1 MCSREDRSQFNYRN
15 VRFAYRIL
23 LQENR
28 SMAYFGRVD
37 SGSNALP
44 VRNAMNHDL
53 SLTGQLR
60 LFAGCGVG
68 MTFTLISASAF
79 MPPQLFMELCTS
91 GWASDWRGMV
101 AMAGMVTVPAAMGA
115 LPTFRR
121 VDFRWR
127 DMVPALSGGLAM
139 TGWCL
144 LAARPLAS
152 GPTSAAAAMALPM
165 LAAMA
170 AGQIAG
176 IAVLL
181 GLRRVREGGVRA

>member
-1 MCSREDRSQFNYRN
+1 
-15 VRFAYRIL
+15 
-23 LQENR
+23 
-28 SMAYFGRVD
+28 MAYFGRID
-37 SGSNALP
+37 LGSNTLP
-44 VRNAMNHDL
+44 VRNAMNHHL

-68 MTFTLISASAF
+68 MMFALIAASALL
-79 MPPQLFMELCTS
+79 PAQLFMELCAG
-91 GWASDWRGMV
+91 GWAGDWRGMV

-115 LPTFRR
+115 LPTFRG

-127 DMVPALSGGLAM
+127 DTVPALSGGLAM
-139 TGWCL
+139 TAWCL
-144 LAARPLAS
+144 LAPRPLAS

-181 GLRRVREGGVRA
+181 GLRRVWEGGARA